1 MMMRMGASD
10 SDEIAGELYLVPPV
24 RFVAARDELVRKAR
38 AAGNRELARELQGLR
53 RPTQSA
59 WLVNLLT
66 RHERAPMERLFSLG
80 RELRRAQTG
89 LDGTELRRLSAERQ
103 QMVADLLDSARRR
116 AADAGVWPT
125 DAVLSE
131 VEATLRAALVDLA
144 ASSTVLSGR
153 LVRPMSHS
161 GFGPMPHVDAAPPL
175 RAPSPPAEAPAEG
188 QIPERAG
195 TRAPGPAAIRDEDT
209 DPGWTFWPVED
220 ELGRQRER
228 AAAER
233 AARQQGTAAAADAEP
248 ATEAQLSI
256 RHAEAELAA
265 AATRHWQSEQDL
277 ADAEGAAEAARDR
290 LEWLDSQRME
300 ARREKVAA
308 DRRLAEARS
317 AQRAAIRAV
326 SKARRDLEA
335 VESRHGHSSEP
346 PPGEPASEEPP

>member
-1 MMMRMGASD
+1 M
-10 SDEIAGELYLVPPV
+10 
-24 RFVAARDELVRKAR
+24 RKAR
-38 AAGNRELARELQGLR
+38 AAGDRDLARELQGLR

-89 LDGTELRRLSAERQ
+89 LDGAELRRLSAQRQ

-116 AADAGVWPT
+116 AADADIWPT

-175 RAPSPPAEAPAEG
+175 QAPSPPAEAPAEG
-188 QIPERAG
+188 QTPERAG
-195 TRAPGPAAIRDEDT
+195 TRAAEPAAIRDQET
-209 DPGWTFWPVED
+209 GSGWSFWPVED

-228 AAAER
+228 AATER
-233 AARQQGTAAAADAEP
+233 AARQGTAAAAEAEP
-248 ATEAQLSI
+248 ATEAQQGI

-300 ARREKVAA
+300 ARRDKVAA
-308 DRRLAEARS
+308 DRRLADARS

-326 SKARRDLEA
+326 SEARRELEA
-335 VESRHGHSSEP
+335 VERGLGFPGEQP
-346 PPGEPASEEPP
+346 PSGEPASEEPP